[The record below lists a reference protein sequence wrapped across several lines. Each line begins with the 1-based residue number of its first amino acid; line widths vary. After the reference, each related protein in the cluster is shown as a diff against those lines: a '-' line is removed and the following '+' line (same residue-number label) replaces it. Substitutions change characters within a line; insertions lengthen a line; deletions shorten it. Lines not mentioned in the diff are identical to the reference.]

1 MSNRRTRGIC
11 YLLVAAATWLG
22 EVANFASTC
31 QAQEPPAWETAA
43 TESLDGFDV
52 SLSKPRLVARGKG
65 YLWFPTMTRLSGG
78 ALFVNVSTNLDA
90 IVADRT
96 SAVSWSDDNGLT
108 WSDLSSID
116 PKEDLYAETMMRLE
130 NGDERLLPFNLYPDA
145 GVMRGWYQTVSGQKR
160 TRKVEFVKQGLTV
173 SGWPRPDRSF
183 NEKLGLTG
191 FGFNGQTLRAK
202 TGEYLATMYGFY
214 KDERR
219 YSLVLVDSKD
229 GIDWKYRALV
239 AGFDCKLNGGEGPC
253 ESAIARLKDG
263 RLMII
268 FRLASN
274 VPYGQAFSDDEG
286 RAWSEPEAMS
296 TAHSV
301 QPSLAGMKDGTLVLT
316 GGRPG
321 IFAWINRDGTGKD
334 WQTVDLQK
342 HHNQQQ
348 PADAITRPD
357 QTTSYTEVIPLDE
370 HSVIV
375 IYDRIPNGWN
385 AIPND
390 SQDTNSIWVIKLSWN
405 DR

>member
-1 MSNRRTRGIC
+1 MMASNVRVRGFCAMLI
-11 YLLVAAATWLG
+11 AAAIWLS
-22 EVANFASTC
+22 NFNFQC
-31 QAQEPPAWETAA
+31 QAKEPPAWEMTA

-52 SLSKPRLVARGKG
+52 SLSKPRLVARSSG

-78 ALFVNVSTNLDA
+78 ELFANFSTNLDA

-96 SAVSWSDDNGLT
+96 SSVSWSDDNGLT
-108 WSDLSSID
+108 WSEPSSID
-116 PKEDLYAETMMRLE
+116 PKEDLYAETMMHLE
-130 NGDERLLPFNLYPDA
+130 NGDERLLPFNLYPDN
-145 GVMRGWYQTVSGQKR
+145 GVMRGWYQTASGKKG
-160 TRKVEFVKQGLTV
+160 THKVEFVKKGLTV

-202 TGEYLATMYGFY
+202 TGEYLATMYGFF

-219 YSLVLVDSKD
+219 YSLVLMDSKD
-229 GIDWKYRALV
+229 GIDWKYRSLI

-253 ESAIARLKDG
+253 ESAIIRIKDG
-263 RLMII
+263 RLMNI

-274 VPYGQAFSDDEG
+274 VPYGQTFSDDEG
-286 RAWSEPEAMS
+286 RTWSEPVAMS
-296 TAHSV
+296 DAHSV
-301 QPSLAGMKDGTLVLT
+301 QPSLAAMKDGTLVLT

-321 IFAWINRDGTGKD
+321 IFAWIDRAGNGKT
-334 WQTVDLQK
+334 WQSVDLQK

-348 PADAITRPD
+348 PADAITRTD

-370 HSVIV
+370 QSVIV

-385 AIPND
+385 AIAKD
-390 SQDTNSIWVIKLSWN
+390 SNDTNSIWVMKLSWK